1 MIASLPPLT
10 LLSSVL
16 LPFIAALLCFGLNR
30 IVATRLLAIVA
41 SIALALS
48 AVLLLFVQPLPATL
62 LDTLWLSQNSDPVH
76 LLLQLDQA
84 SRLIGILI
92 FGGGALALLMLAFAV
107 PAELRRFGI
116 IPSTLVFLI
125 LAVFL
130 GMLNHAMLLQPLFWM
145 SATLATAAALRVSGP
160 DTATDAPL
168 IALLSGGTAA
178 VLLLGCELFLSFQ
191 PEPTA
196 AVLVLG
202 LLACILTMGIP
213 PLHAATHT
221 NADAPSVVASTL
233 TALGLPVLGGFFL
246 LRLLSLELTPTW
258 TIAISMIGMLGMTTC
273 AAAAFGS
280 QNAGKLLSWQHG
292 AQQGMIMLI
301 AAQGDLALRMIAPI
315 LILVAALSTRAG
327 GLALSSSERT
337 TGTARMTE
345 LRLAGAQIPPALTFL
360 ISVAAAAGMPGTWGF
375 WGRVW
380 FLNALA
386 PSMRWVVGPFLA
398 ASMLLLASALTP
410 IATIL
415 RRQLLPRNA
424 AILSQSA
431 ALPAFILTIPLI
443 AFGIAPHLAVRELVD
458 LQLAQQITPNLLVM
472 IAMLLAVIALIS
484 GLFLI
489 AYSHSRTGLPISLE
503 QDAGPLPTAL
513 SESLR
518 MFTWLAR
525 PSTALNMIWSGLLLI
540 SQTCI
545 RWLRRVEDRYYIAS
559 LMVALIIVILVFI

>member
-178 VLLLGCELFLSFQ
+178 VLLLGCELF
-191 PEPTA
+191 
-196 AVLVLG
+196 
-202 LLACILTMGIP
+202 
-213 PLHAATHT
+213 
-221 NADAPSVVASTL
+221 
-233 TALGLPVLGGFFL
+233 
-246 LRLLSLELTPTW
+246 
-258 TIAISMIGMLGMTTC
+258 
-273 AAAAFGS
+273 
-280 QNAGKLLSWQHG
+280 
-292 AQQGMIMLI
+292 
-301 AAQGDLALRMIAPI
+301 
-315 LILVAALSTRAG
+315 
-327 GLALSSSERT
+327 
-337 TGTARMTE
+337 
-345 LRLAGAQIPPALTFL
+345 
-360 ISVAAAAGMPGTWGF
+360 
-375 WGRVW
+375 
-380 FLNALA
+380 
-386 PSMRWVVGPFLA
+386 
-398 ASMLLLASALTP
+398 
-410 IATIL
+410 
-415 RRQLLPRNA
+415 
-424 AILSQSA
+424 
-431 ALPAFILTIPLI
+431 
-443 AFGIAPHLAVRELVD
+443 
-458 LQLAQQITPNLLVM
+458 
-472 IAMLLAVIALIS
+472 
-484 GLFLI
+484 
-489 AYSHSRTGLPISLE
+489 
-503 QDAGPLPTAL
+503 
-513 SESLR
+513 
-518 MFTWLAR
+518 
-525 PSTALNMIWSGLLLI
+525 
-540 SQTCI
+540 
-545 RWLRRVEDRYYIAS
+545 
-559 LMVALIIVILVFI
+559 